1 MVFFPYKAQIKLTKI
16 PVVTILISLLCLA
29 VYIEQSRNERALF
42 KQTAEFCTAK
52 VAGQIESIADRYLSD
67 LQSWPCEYILLDVYA
82 RPRPSKYLD
91 ELIQEIDSPYD
102 EVFRE
107 HYDRFSDVA
116 MTYVT
121 ATLWQERP
129 SWNIGRMLTGS
140 IAHGSWEHL
149 IFNLVFFFA
158 FAATVELLIGPVL
171 FLGACLGLA
180 IGIGCIDTLVHLGSS
195 EVTATVGLSGV
206 VMGML
211 GLFAFFVPRVKIRFF
226 YWFLIFVGTVGI
238 PAWAVAA
245 WYIGWDMYYQ
255 ITQTGGMTNLV
266 AHLAGA
272 ALGFGIGFV
281 VFREKRHW
289 ARELVIEEMDSTKE
303 ATFGQKLSAAISLP
317 GLVVLAVLGLVI
329 FVTLIVMFVTS
340 FWVQLLLAAPI
351 GVAVWRLYGMRD
363 GAGSD
368 AGRYKKGMEAID
380 LGEHKKAVEY
390 LQPLAEKGHPR
401 AQFALGNIHGAHWG
415 ATKNETKAVYWY
427 EQASKRNHAEAQY
440 MLGMRYADGRGVPAD
455 SAKAIELYRKAAAHG
470 FADAAFSLG
479 FVYETGKG
487 IEPDKDEAARWYEQ
501 AGRLCLKAG
510 RLEDTEMAIA
520 SLNGLIPEHPLGAQ
534 LRRLMQTQSRVVAKP
549 QSG

>member
-52 VAGQIESIADRYLSD
+52 VAGQIELIADRYLSD

-116 MTYVT
+116 LTYVT
-121 ATLWQERP
+121 ASLWQERP

-289 ARELVIEEMDSTKE
+289 ARELVIEEMDSTKD
-303 ATFGQKLSAAISLP
+303 ATLGQKLSAAISLP

-363 GAGSD
+363 AAGLD

-415 ATKNETKAVYWY
+415 ATKNETKTVYWY

-440 MLGMRYADGRGVPAD
+440 MLGIRYADGRGVPAD
-455 SAKAIELYRKAAAHG
+455 PAKAIELYRKAAAHG

-534 LRRLMQTQSRVVAKP
+534 LRRLMQAQSRVVAKP

>member
-42 KQTAEFCTAK
+42 KQTAEFCTAE
-52 VAGQIESIADRYLSD
+52 VAGQIEWIADRYLSD

-116 MTYVT
+116 LTYVT
-121 ATLWQERP
+121 ASLWQERP

-289 ARELVIEEMDSTKE
+289 ARELVIEEMDSTKD
-303 ATFGQKLSAAISLP
+303 ATLGQKLSAAISLP

-401 AQFALGNIHGAHWG
+401 AQFALGNIHETHWG
-415 ATKNETKAVYWY
+415 AMKNETKAVYWY

-440 MLGMRYADGRGVPAD
+440 MLGMRYADGRGVPVD
-455 SAKAIELYRKAAAHG
+455 PAKAIELYRKAASRG
-470 FADAAFSLG
+470 LADAAFSLG

-487 IEPDKDEAARWYEQ
+487 IEPDQGEAARWYEQ
-501 AGRLCLKAG
+501 AGRLFLKAG

-520 SLNGLIPEHPLGAQ
+520 SLNGLIPDHPLGVQ

>member
-1 MVFFPYKAQIKLTKI
+1 MLFFPYKAQIKLTKV
-16 PVVTILISLLCLA
+16 PVVTILISLLCIA
-29 VYIEQSRNERALF
+29 VFIEQSRNERALF
-42 KQTAEFCTAK
+42 EQTAEYCTAE
-52 VAGQIESIADRYLSD
+52 VAGQMEWIAGQYLTDSR
-67 LQSWPCEYILLDVYA
+67 SWSCEYILLDVYA
-82 RPRPSKYLD
+82 RPRPNKYLN
-91 ELIQEIDSPYD
+91 ELIRGIDAPYD
-102 EVFRE
+102 AVFRE

-129 SWNIGRMLTGS
+129 SWNIRRMLTGS

-149 IFNLVFFFA
+149 IFNLIFFFA

-180 IGIGCIDTLVHLGSS
+180 IGIGFIDTIVHLGSS

-226 YWFLIFVGTVGI
+226 YWFFIFVGTVGV
-238 PAWAVAA
+238 PAWVVAA
-245 WYIGWDMYYQ
+245 WYIGWDTYHQM
-255 ITQTGGMTNLV
+255 TETGGMTNLV

-303 ATFGQKLSAAISLP
+303 ATFGQKLSAVTSLP
-317 GLVVLAVLGLVI
+317 GLIVLVVFGLVI

-351 GVAVWRLYGMRD
+351 GVAVWKLYGMRD

-415 ATKNETKAVYWY
+415 AMKNETKTMYWY

-440 MLGMRYADGRGVPAD
+440 MLGMRYADGRGVPTD
-455 SAKAIELYRKAAAHG
+455 PAKAIELYRKAASQG

-487 IEPDKDEAARWYEQ
+487 IERDQIEAAKWYEQ
-501 AGRLCLKAG
+501 AGRLFLKAG

-520 SLNGLIPEHPLGAQ
+520 SLDGLTPEHPLGAQ
-534 LRRLMQTQSRVVAKP
+534 LRRLVQTQSRVVAKP

>member
-1 MVFFPYKAQIKLTKI
+1 VVFFPYKAQIKLTKV
-16 PVVTILISLLCLA
+16 PVVTIAISLLCLA
-29 VYIEQSRNERALF
+29 VFIEQSRNERALF
-42 KQTAEFCTAK
+42 EQTAEFCTAE
-52 VAGQIESIADRYLSD
+52 VTGQVELIADRYLSD

-82 RPRPSKYLD
+82 RPRPSQYLN

-102 EVFRE
+102 EVFRA
-107 HYDRFSDVA
+107 HYDRFSDTA
-116 MTYVT
+116 LTYVT

-149 IFNLVFFFA
+149 IFNLIFFFA

-171 FLGACLGLA
+171 FLGACLSLA

-226 YWFLIFVGTVGI
+226 YWFLIFVGTVGV
-238 PAWAVAA
+238 PAWVVAA
-245 WYIGWDMYYQ
+245 WYIGWDMYHQ
-255 ITQTGGMTNLV
+255 ITETGGMTNLV

-272 ALGFGIGFV
+272 ALGFAIGFV

-289 ARELVIEEMDSTKE
+289 ARGLVIEEMDSTKE
-303 ATFGQKLSAAISLP
+303 ATFGQKLSAATSLP
-317 GLVVLAVLGLVI
+317 GLIVLVVLGLVI

-368 AGRYKKGMEAID
+368 VARYKKGMEAIG

-401 AQFALGNIHGAHWG
+401 AQFALGNIHATHWG
-415 ATKNETKAVYWY
+415 AMKNKTKAMYWY

-440 MLGMRYADGRGVPAD
+440 MLGMHYADGRGVPAD
-455 SAKAIELYRKAAAHG
+455 TAKAIELYRKAASQG
-470 FADAAFSLG
+470 FADAAFTLG
-479 FVYETGKG
+479 SIYEAGRG
-487 IEPDKDEAARWYEQ
+487 IESDQDEAARWYEQ
-501 AGRLCLKAG
+501 AGRLFLKAG
-510 RLEDTEMAIA
+510 RPEDTEMAIA
-520 SLNGLIPEHPLGAQ
+520 SLNGLIPDHPLGTK
-534 LRRLMQTQSRVVAKP
+534 LRSLMQTQSRVVAKP
-549 QSG
+549 QGG

>member
-1 MVFFPYKAQIKLTKI
+1 MLFFPYKAQIKLTKV
-16 PVVTILISLLCLA
+16 PVVTILISLLCIA
-29 VYIEQSRNERALF
+29 VFIEQSRNEQALF
-42 KQTAEFCTAK
+42 EQTAEYCTAE
-52 VAGQIESIADRYLSD
+52 VAGQIELITDRYLSD

-82 RPRPSKYLD
+82 RPRPSKYLN
-91 ELIQEIDSPYD
+91 ELIREIDSPYD

-116 MTYVT
+116 LTYVT
-121 ATLWQERP
+121 ASLWQERP

-180 IGIGCIDTLVHLGSS
+180 IGIGCIDTLVHLGAQ

-289 ARELVIEEMDSTKE
+289 ARELVIEEMDSTKD
-303 ATFGQKLSAAISLP
+303 ATLGQKLSAAISLP

-401 AQFALGNIHGAHWG
+401 AQFALGNIHETHWG
-415 ATKNETKAVYWY
+415 AMKNET
-427 EQASKRNHAEAQY
+427 
-440 MLGMRYADGRGVPAD
+440 
-455 SAKAIELYRKAAAHG
+455 
-470 FADAAFSLG
+470 
-479 FVYETGKG
+479 
-487 IEPDKDEAARWYEQ
+487 
-501 AGRLCLKAG
+501 
-510 RLEDTEMAIA
+510 
-520 SLNGLIPEHPLGAQ
+520 
-534 LRRLMQTQSRVVAKP
+534 
-549 QSG
+549 

>member
-1 MVFFPYKAQIKLTKI
+1 VLFFPYKAQIKLTKV
-16 PVVTILISLLCLA
+16 PVITILISLLCIA
-29 VYIEQSRNERALF
+29 VFIEQSRNERALF
-42 KQTAEFCTAK
+42 EQTAEYCTAE
-52 VAGQIESIADRYLSD
+52 VAGQIELIADRYLSD

-82 RPRPSKYLD
+82 RPRPSEYLN
-91 ELIQEIDSPYD
+91 ELIHEIDSPYD
-102 EVFRE
+102 EVFQE
-107 HYDRFSDVA
+107 HYDGFSDVA
-116 MTYVT
+116 LTYVT

-149 IFNLVFFFA
+149 IFNLIFFFA
-158 FAATVELLIGPVL
+158 FAATVELLMGPVL
-171 FLGACLGLA
+171 FLGACVGLA
-180 IGIGCIDTLVHLGSS
+180 IGIGCIDTLVHLGAQ
-195 EVTATVGLSGV
+195 EVTATLGLSGV

-226 YWFLIFVGTVGI
+226 YWFLIFVGTVGV
-238 PAWAVAA
+238 PAWVVAA

-303 ATFGQKLSAAISLP
+303 VTFGQKLSAVTSLP
-317 GLVVLAVLGLVI
+317 GLIVLVVFGLVI
-329 FVTLIVMFVTS
+329 FVTLMVMFVTS

-351 GVAVWRLYGMRD
+351 GVAVWKLYGMRD

-368 AGRYKKGMEAID
+368 AGRYKKGMGAID

-401 AQFALGNIHGAHWG
+401 AQFALGNIYGAHWG
-415 ATKNETKAVYWY
+415 AMKNETKAMYWY

-440 MLGMRYADGRGVPAD
+440 MLGMRYADGRGVPMD
-455 SAKAIELYRKAAAHG
+455 PAKAIELYRKAASQG

-487 IEPDKDEAARWYEQ
+487 IERDQIEAARWYEQ
-501 AGRLCLKAG
+501 AGRLFLKAG

-520 SLNGLIPEHPLGAQ
+520 SLDGLIPEHPLGAQ
-534 LRRLMQTQSRVVAKP
+534 LRRLVQTQSRVVAKP

>member
-1 MVFFPYKAQIKLTKI
+1 MLFFPYKAQIKLTKV
-16 PVVTILISLLCLA
+16 PVVTILISLLCIA
-29 VYIEQSRNERALF
+29 VFIEQSRNERALF
-42 KQTAEFCTAK
+42 EQTAEYCTAE
-52 VAGQIESIADRYLSD
+52 VAGQIELITDRYLSD

-82 RPRPSKYLD
+82 RPRPSKYLN
-91 ELIQEIDSPYD
+91 ELIREIDSPYD

-281 VFREKRHW
+281 VFREKKGPGIGDRGNGFNQGRHAW
-289 ARELVIEEMDSTKE
+289 AKTECCYKP
-303 ATFGQKLSAAISLP
+303 AG
-317 GLVVLAVLGLVI
+317 
-329 FVTLIVMFVTS
+329 
-340 FWVQLLLAAPI
+340 I
-351 GVAVWRLYGMRD
+351 G
-363 GAGSD
+363 GAGCFGSGHFRD
-368 AGRYKKGMEAID
+368 LDRDVRDKLLGSTPARCPYRGGGMEA
-380 LGEHKKAVEY
+380 L
-390 LQPLAEKGHPR
+390 
-401 AQFALGNIHGAHWG
+401 
-415 ATKNETKAVYWY
+415 
-427 EQASKRNHAEAQY
+427 
-440 MLGMRYADGRGVPAD
+440 RYARRCRIRCRTLQEG
-455 SAKAIELYRKAAAHG
+455 HG
-470 FADAAFSLG
+470 SDRLG
-479 FVYETGKG
+479 
-487 IEPDKDEAARWYEQ
+487 
-501 AGRLCLKAG
+501 
-510 RLEDTEMAIA
+510 
-520 SLNGLIPEHPLGAQ
+520 
-534 LRRLMQTQSRVVAKP
+534 
-549 QSG
+549 